1 MKISNYSVNELLS
14 KANAIKNTAV
24 TLETFKFIVGLYF
37 KPLDLKQELVD
48 CFKFFDKK
56 EAGKINAE
64 AFKLM
69 LGEQGISQVEIDEFI
84 ADAKIDK
91 KGEIDYMAYAKRVA
105 EGEVEKKVEPKNKF
119 STKSKKWNSCKQFK

>member
-1 MKISNYSVNELLS
+1 M
-14 KANAIKNTAV
+14 
-24 TLETFKFIVGLYF
+24 
-37 KPLDLKQELVD
+37 D

-91 KGEIDYMAYAKRVA
+91 NGEIDYMAYAKRVA

-119 STKSKKWNSCKQFK
+119 STMRKKWNSCKQFKIIKVSNSSNLPNFEHLVDDRVL